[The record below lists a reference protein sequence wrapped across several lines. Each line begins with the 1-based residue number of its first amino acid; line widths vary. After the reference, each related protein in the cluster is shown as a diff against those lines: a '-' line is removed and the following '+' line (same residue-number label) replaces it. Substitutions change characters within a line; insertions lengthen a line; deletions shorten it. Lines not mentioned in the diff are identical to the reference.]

1 MLVEALAAGLA
12 VVAVDTP
19 QGREVLDDA
28 ARLCPP
34 EARALAQGLRE
45 VLAGRPAARSWGQA
59 LAQQYDFTRSTERV
73 LELYASLLGQI
84 H

>member
-1 MLVEALAAGLA
+1 MAAGLA

-19 QGREVLDDA
+19 QGREVLGGA

-34 EARALAQGLRE
+34 DAQSLATGLRE
-45 VLAGRPAARSWGQA
+45 VLADGSAARSRGRA
-59 LAQQYDFTRSTERV
+59 LAQRFELARSTERV
-73 LELYASLLGQI
+73 LEVYGSLLGQI